1 MEKTQGG
8 GDGGG
13 EGPAR
18 GCRSSPLRGHGA
30 RSRWWAG
37 IMVGVTSGLTWVI
50 GLKKELKDL
59 PTDWIRGVRE
69 REVKCASGILC

>member
-1 MEKTQGG
+1 
-8 GDGGG
+8 
-13 EGPAR
+13 
-18 GCRSSPLRGHGA
+18 
-30 RSRWWAG
+30 
-37 IMVGVTSGLTWVI
+37 MVGVTSGLTWVI